1 MSNTFG
7 KLVLPS
13 LFVSGAVFAVLAA
26 PLAIY
31 GSEKVDARISES
43 IGISGATFQ
52 DLTVPYLGLSGLAS
66 LTLGTA
72 TAATIG
78 VAASK
83 KQAQTAEKRNL
94 DAQVNFQ
101 NRERQLQDALLSES
115 SLENSGLRFFLDEQM
130 SSIQAVHPEVAIAC
144 SVQVPHSPVVH
155 LQTAEASTVA
165 SFAPAAIVP
174 VPVIAP
180 QPVVSPQPVVTP
192 QPMVVASSPI
202 AQGFIVM
209 NSSNLAVQPVKVPRA
224 TAQTATSPMNAA
236 HGFLSFARLG
246 QVVPAAAIAWAEETT
261 ERQTATQQV
270 DVLQGQ
276 LQGLIVQIEQLQM
289 SLKAQ
294 PVAEPTSRIE
304 VIEGDRSLV
313 AAAPHRFQP
322 FEHSWASVPQRV
334 AS

>member
-1 MSNTFG
+1 MPRTFG

-31 GSEKVDARISES
+31 GSEKVDIQISES
-43 IGISGATFQ
+43 LGISGATVQ
-52 DLTVPYLGLSGLAS
+52 DFTVPYLGLSGLAS
-66 LTLGTA
+66 FTLGTA
-72 TAATIG
+72 TAAMIG

-83 KQAQTAEKRNL
+83 KQAQAAEKHHL

-115 SLENSGLRFFLDEQM
+115 SLATSGLKFFLDEQVPT
-130 SSIQAVHPEVAIAC
+130 IQAVHPEMTIA
-144 SVQVPHSPVVH
+144 SGLPISH
-155 LQTAEASTVA
+155 LPIAHIQSAELSTVT
-165 SFAPAAIVP
+165 SFSKVIVP
-174 VPVIAP
+174 V
-180 QPVVSPQPVVTP
+180 PVVSPQP
-192 QPMVVASSPI
+192 MVVATSPI

-246 QVVPAAAIAWAEETT
+246 QAVPPAAIAWAEETT

-294 PVAEPTSRIE
+294 PVAEPTSGIE
-304 VIEGDRSLV
+304 VIEGDRPLV

-322 FEHSWASVPQRV
+322 FEHSWASVPQRLV
-334 AS
+334 S